1 MPEQLIEQIAAGET
15 FGYLLVF
22 ARIGAA
28 MSLLP
33 GFSVAYV
40 SVRIR
45 LILALAIALVVVPV
59 LAPTLPAPPPTTIG
73 LALLIG
79 GEVSIG
85 VFIAVIARIVVAALQ
100 IAGTLVAYFSALASA
115 LVQDPIADQ
124 QSSTLSG
131 FLGTLGL
138 VLIFVTDLHH
148 LMLRAVVSS
157 YTAFPPGASLPIGGF
172 AAAITAAVADSM
184 LLGLQLSAPFLI
196 AGLVYNIGLGLL
208 GRLMPQ
214 LPVFFFGLPLQISF
228 QIWTMALTISGIMMV
243 FLNRFSG
250 ALMPY
255 AAP

>member
-100 IAGTLVAYFSALASA
+100 IAGTL
-115 LVQDPIADQ
+115 
-124 QSSTLSG
+124 
-131 FLGTLGL
+131 
-138 VLIFVTDLHH
+138 
-148 LMLRAVVSS
+148 
-157 YTAFPPGASLPIGGF
+157 
-172 AAAITAAVADSM
+172 
-184 LLGLQLSAPFLI
+184 I